1 MTSSFAAVITTTTT
15 RCRQLARHLNTLPL
29 SAYTVVSQMWMALP
43 DLGILV
49 STSAGEPFVGVVLSN
64 STVSLSLASL
74 TFHLIASVRIQV
86 ETILSILTHAPYAA
100 LIQWTSASVWG
111 RGIVSLSLSSAA
123 GGFWLSDNKEKSLHH
138 YS

>member
-15 RCRQLARHLNTLPL
+15 RCRQLARHLNTLSL
-29 SAYTVVSQMWMALP
+29 SAYMVVSQMWMALP

-74 TFHLIASVRIQV
+74 TFHPIASCICVHSGRDESVHPHPRSICRLNTVDFCQCLGPRHRFF
-86 ETILSILTHAPYAA
+86 ISFLSGWRLLA
-100 LIQWTSASVWG
+100 Q
-111 RGIVSLSLSSAA
+111 
-123 GGFWLSDNKEKSLHH
+123 
-138 YS
+138 